1 MTNEEVKKS
10 LQKLYQ
16 CGTDFTVIQSGK
28 KSSRVNGCYKPGT
41 QEIILHNKN
50 FNSDNAL
57 VYTAIHEFTHHV
69 LTTEKGVKNVKCHS
83 GIFWSAFYDFIDI
96 AIEKGIYK
104 RERSDATKA
113 LIGEAKRIQ
122 KEIIDAQK
130 RLGRILAELHKV
142 CAENGDRLEDV
153 IESDLQL
160 SRAKAKELET
170 MVGSDTEFSD
180 EMTKVVAT
188 AKDMMLAKQ
197 AAENG
202 KTVEQVKAVAKQ
214 KPKATDDDIENPQML
229 LKEKKRL
236 ERTIGQ
242 LQDRLVQVEETLR
255 SMQGE

>member
-16 CGTDFTVIQSGK
+16 CETDFAVIQSGK

-50 FNSDNAL
+50 FNSDNAII
-57 VYTAIHEFTHHV
+57 YTAIHEFTHHV

-104 RERSDATKA
+104 RERSNATKA
-113 LIGEAKRIQ
+113 LIDEAKRIQ

-130 RLGRILAELHKV
+130 RLGDLLFQIQESCEK
-142 CAENGDRLEDV
+142 NGERYEDV
-153 IESDLQL
+153 VESDLQMTRN
-160 SRAKAKELET
+160 RAKDLRSMCVKGEEL
-170 MVGSDTEFSD
+170 SD
-180 EMTKVVAT
+180 EMAKVVAT